1 MHTHIVTRLL
11 ALILS
16 LRHVAQ
22 IHISLNSCDRSQRQN
37 SVAATTIFTCHTRRF
52 VAATSRCNLLQQF
65 VASCVSALKRLG
77 VCLLPSPLS
86 NLPVPIY
93 KPGWREALW
102 EWSGLP
108 KNTITDPWPGFELA
122 TVDPQSRAITL
133 RLLCLLP
140 YKYLC
145 VKVWSLKFIIHKYIA
160 VKKLNCV
167 FTHIMKI
174 VKLHWLTKGIV

>member
-1 MHTHIVTRLL
+1 MRTHIATRLL
-11 ALILS
+11 ALILL

-22 IHISLNSCDRSQRQN
+22 IHISLNSCNRSQRQN

-52 VAATSRCNLLQQF
+52 VAAACRRNLLQQF
-65 VASCVSALKRLG
+65 VASCVSVLKRLG

-93 KPGWREALW
+93 KPGRREALW

-108 KNTITDPWPGFELA
+108 KNTIIITDPWPGLELA

-133 RLLCLLP
+133 RLPCLLP
-140 YKYLC
+140 FKYLC
-145 VKVWSLKFIIHKYIA
+145 VRFDVWSLLFI
-160 VKKLNCV
+160 N
-167 FTHIMKI
+167 T
-174 VKLHWLTKGIV
+174 